1 MSEPDVVY
9 QLDKAR
15 ANIRQAETDFY
26 YEEAS
31 SSLDALKGRL
41 RDLYKIAWQGDE
53 AAWRELRGLYL
64 ALAALAALLPG
75 EGG

>member
-1 MSEPDVVY
+1 MSETAAVY

-15 ANIRQAETDFY
+15 AGIRQSETDFY
-26 YEEAS
+26 YGEAWS
-31 SSLDALKGRL
+31 ALDALKGRL
-41 RDLYKIAWQGDE
+41 RDLYKTARQGDE
-53 AAWRELRGLYL
+53 AAWREIRGLYL

>member
-1 MSEPDVVY
+1 MSETAAVY

-15 ANIRQAETDFY
+15 AGIRQSEVELY
-26 YEEAS
+26 YNEAWS
-31 SSLDALKGRL
+31 ALDALRGRL
-41 RDLYKIAWQGDE
+41 RDLYRAACQGDE